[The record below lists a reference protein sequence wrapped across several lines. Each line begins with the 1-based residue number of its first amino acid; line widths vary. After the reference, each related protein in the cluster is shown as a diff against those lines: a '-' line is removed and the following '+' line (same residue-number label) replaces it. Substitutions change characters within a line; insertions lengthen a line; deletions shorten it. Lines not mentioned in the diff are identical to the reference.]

1 MIKISRYED
10 NIFLVSQDEYGWKV
24 IHKESGKSM
33 GVNYKALPENSCKEY
48 VLGYCKCLALEE
60 GWIKI

>member
-1 MIKISRYED
+1 MFI
-10 NIFLVSQDEYGWKV
+10 VSQDKYGWKV